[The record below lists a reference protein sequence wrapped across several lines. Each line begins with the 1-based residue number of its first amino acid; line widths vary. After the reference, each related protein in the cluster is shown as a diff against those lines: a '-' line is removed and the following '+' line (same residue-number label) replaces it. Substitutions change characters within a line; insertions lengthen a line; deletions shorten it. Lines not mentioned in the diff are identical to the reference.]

1 MSVPGGPSGSAPRWL
16 SSEELAAWR
25 GFVRL
30 VHRLP
35 AALEAQ
41 LQQDSRLSFVEYHVL
56 AHLSEQPG
64 RRIRMSELAAL
75 ADTELSR
82 LSHMIGRLEKR
93 ALVRREPDPDNG
105 RYTQAILTDA
115 GFAYLAEAAP
125 AHVGRVR
132 DLFVDA
138 LTPEELGVLHQVADK
153 VLARIEGP
161 PAGARRTRPRPAG
174 AGCRA
179 PGRTTTRHSVSWRSR
194 IGVRR

>member
-1 MSVPGGPSGSAPRWL
+1 MPVSGGPNVSAPRWL

-35 AALEAQ
+35 AALETQ
-41 LQQDSRLSFVEYHVL
+41 LRQDSRLSFIEYHVL
-56 AHLSEQPG
+56 AHLSEQPE

-115 GFAYLAEAAP
+115 GFAHLTEAAP
-125 AHVGRVR
+125 GHVGRVR

-138 LTPEELGVLHQVADK
+138 LTPEELGMLHRIADK
-153 VLARIEGP
+153 VLSRIEGP
-161 PAGARRTRPRPAG
+161 SAEG
-174 AGCRA
+174 
-179 PGRTTTRHSVSWRSR
+179 TTDTHAHSGSGLPSGSSVS
-194 IGVRR
+194 GQV